1 MKNNEKQRRLLRSSL
16 RPLQV
21 KSGES
26 RGREQQD
33 VSSLCVATFTAY
45 LLLPCRRVAV
55 TATRTTAAVA
65 HGGVHDAETSLRV
78 YQVHLHAPNIC
89 VNVDQSM
96 ILMEEVAQEE
106 VAC

>member
-1 MKNNEKQRRLLRSSL
+1 M
-16 RPLQV
+16 V
-21 KSGES
+21 
-26 RGREQQD
+26 
-33 VSSLCVATFTAY
+33 TFTAY

-55 TATRTTAAVA
+55 NATRITAAVA